1 MGREYRKRVD
11 GQDQIIAKFV
21 MLPRR
26 VRAGGAGRLDNS
38 GVKAKRRRGAYM
50 SFLHKIF
57 GSRPAPATGKPVAKG
72 KLSAQMAFLQ
82 AKADEKL
89 SLLRYLAT
97 CGQMD
102 ATKLDAYLSM
112 FEDFGNPLGPEKRAY
127 ILKSAPMMAPKLEGG
142 RVLNGYERLR
152 WSFFQTHI
160 EEVDKVLQMM
170 KELPV
175 EPASAELQM
184 RILKERGELQRQA
197 GQGRP

>member
-1 MGREYRKRVD
+1 ME
-11 GQDQIIAKFV
+11 
-21 MLPRR
+21 
-26 VRAGGAGRLDNS
+26 
-38 GVKAKRRRGAYM
+38 
-50 SFLHKIF
+50 
-57 GSRPAPATGKPVAKG
+57 
-72 KLSAQMAFLQ
+72 LSAQMAFLQ

-112 FEDFGNPLGPEKRAY
+112 FENFGNQLGPEKRAY

-170 KELPV
+170 KELPA
-175 EPASAELQM
+175 EPAGDELQM
-184 RILKERGELQRQA
+184 RIVKERGELQRQV